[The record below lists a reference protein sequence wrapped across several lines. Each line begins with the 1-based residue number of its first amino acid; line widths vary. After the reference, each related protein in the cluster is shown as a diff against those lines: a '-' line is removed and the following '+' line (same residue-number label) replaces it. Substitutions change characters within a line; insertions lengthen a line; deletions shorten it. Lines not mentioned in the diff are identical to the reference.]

1 VNSLVTGSAYVTALT
16 AADEDRVCRA
26 AFLELALHLGR
37 PGGAVLDF
45 GCGPGIDARVYAD
58 LGRRVYAYDIDPA
71 MCAYVRDTCA
81 RDIEAQRLRLVECSY
96 PEFLDASSA
105 LFPPVELITANFAPL
120 NLVPA
125 PAALFRRFAAML
137 EPAGRVLV
145 SILNPWHRGDL
156 QYAWWWRGLPQ
167 LLRQGRYSVP
177 GAQSPITRW
186 LPGRLAREAGA
197 GFALDAIHAPP
208 AQGQVAARRVEP
220 ASPADWAA
228 IAASRY
234 LFLTLRRREPA

>member
-1 VNSLVTGSAYVTALT
+1 MNSLVTGSAYVTALT

-58 LGRRVYAYDIDPA
+58 RGWRVYAYDIDPA
-71 MCAYVRDTCA
+71 MCAYVRDSCA

-125 PAALFRRFAAML
+125 PAALFRRFAALL

-145 SILNPWHRGDL
+145 QHPESLASRRSAVFVVV
-156 QYAWWWRGLPQ
+156 AWFAATAVAGPVLGARRTGADHALAAGP
-167 LLRQGRYSVP
+167 P
-177 GAQSPITRW
+177 GARS
-186 LPGRLAREAGA
+186 GCRLCARC
-197 GFALDAIHAPP
+197 HPRTPAP
-208 AQGQVAARRVEP
+208 GQVAARRVEP
-220 ASPADWAA
+220 ASLADWPA